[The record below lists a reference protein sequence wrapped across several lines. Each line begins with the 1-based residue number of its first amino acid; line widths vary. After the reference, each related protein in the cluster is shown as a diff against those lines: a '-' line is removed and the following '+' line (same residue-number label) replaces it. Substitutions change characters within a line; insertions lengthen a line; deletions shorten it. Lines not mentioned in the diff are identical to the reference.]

1 VLYFGG
7 SFEKEK
13 VMKDTNQMRQDL
25 ESVIADKNMPSA
37 AITKAVAELKA
48 LELAV
53 MTSSFSASAD
63 RLTAKII
70 ERSNRVNPE

>member
-1 VLYFGG
+1 MLYFGG

-48 LELAV
+48 LELAA